1 MSIFISFKGLNQK
14 VFGMITLEFDRAIF
28 VSNSK
33 MYI

>member
-14 VFGMITLEFDRAIF
+14 VFGMITLEFDSAIF
-28 VSNSK
+28 VANLR